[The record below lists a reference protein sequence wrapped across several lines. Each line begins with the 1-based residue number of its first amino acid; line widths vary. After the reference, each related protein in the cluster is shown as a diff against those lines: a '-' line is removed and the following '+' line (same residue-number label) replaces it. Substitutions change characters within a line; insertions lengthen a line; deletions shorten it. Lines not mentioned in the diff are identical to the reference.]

1 MNSSFMLI
9 FPTYNW
15 TRLPSHV
22 LHFHVYFYSF
32 LYRNT
37 RILVS
42 CSITVPLLLATR
54 ELGDIYLAVCIF
66 LTKNI
71 FISQYF
77 LSKSTFVI
85 LSFMKRGLL
94 SSMLFIDVI
103 SFNLCNSDELERN

>member
-1 MNSSFMLI
+1 MLI

-42 CSITVPLLLATR
+42 CSITVPLLLAPHC

-66 LTKNI
+66 LIKSI

-77 LSKSTFVI
+77 LSKITFII

-94 SSMLFIDVI
+94 SNVLFIDVI